1 MPSTVIRKTVNSV
14 GANQLATIV
23 VVLLLWLASPLKT
36 FRHPDAPAVAR
47 RHHKAFSDVVTLH
60 EQLVQDL
67 AAGTR
72 ESLEK
77 GLTNAY
83 KAALAMRVP
92 RKSYVEEDVDIGH
105 GTKTLGIR
113 SGNSSW
119 SHVQSSLIGSKENDE
134 SSRDHGRTEA
144 KDADVCPYL
153 KPATNNVCTHT
164 SNSMLNA
171 LLTSADRSS
180 RPGVCAHEVN
190 VSTSAGGGEG
200 DHGRPQVDEDAGFRS
215 ADAVAGTADLA
226 SHTKPAPR
234 LNGHLMDRGLSA
246 RTGRVKTQAVRQRRQ
261 SDERLGREEPIHQLL
276 KAEEDGVDEL
286 DDFDVAGIRL
296 LSSTD
301 DLDQNESDGR

>member
-1 MPSTVIRKTVNSV
+1 MVSCKLSRFKVLATGEVNPVANLVARSIKKPALLKTRDNSAPHALDEFNDKFMPSTVIRKTVNSV

-60 EQLVQDL
+60 EQLVQGTRYMSSFVSVTHQLTRSKKTNDTHLVEDL

-119 SHVQSSLIGSKENDE
+119 SHVQSSLIGSKVPLRVIASEDISTREN
-134 SSRDHGRTEA
+134 
-144 KDADVCPYL
+144 
-153 KPATNNVCTHT
+153 
-164 SNSMLNA
+164 
-171 LLTSADRSS
+171 
-180 RPGVCAHEVN
+180 
-190 VSTSAGGGEG
+190 
-200 DHGRPQVDEDAGFRS
+200 
-215 ADAVAGTADLA
+215 
-226 SHTKPAPR
+226 
-234 LNGHLMDRGLSA
+234 SA
-246 RTGRVKTQAVRQRRQ
+246 RRPVC
-261 SDERLGREEPIHQLL
+261 
-276 KAEEDGVDEL
+276 
-286 DDFDVAGIRL
+286 
-296 LSSTD
+296 
-301 DLDQNESDGR
+301 